1 MREARISFYGP
12 TQNSLN
18 FFRFVVLP
26 PSILFADRPTYSCLL
41 KLKRKELNPR
51 RLGAFAV
58 IIAQGNI
65 S

>member
-1 MREARISFYGP
+1 MREARISFVARP
-12 TQNSLN
+12 RTPST
-18 FFRFVVLP
+18 FFALP
-26 PSILFADRPTYSCLL
+26 SSILFADRPTFSCLL
-41 KLKRKELNPR
+41 KLNRKELNPR